1 MASPGLV
8 APTRAEILGLYRS
21 LIRVAR
27 EFRDY
32 NIREYTKRRTVDGFR
47 ENQKLTDTKSIADAY
62 LEGKNQLALA
72 KRQALVD
79 SLYAPRVKSVMEL
92 ENGTILKD
100 NNSI

>member
-47 ENQKLTDTKSIADAY
+47 ENQKLTDTKIDRRCLFGGEESVSFG
-62 LEGKNQLALA
+62 ETTSP
-72 KRQALVD
+72 RRF
-79 SLYAPRVKSVMEL
+79 SLRPESEERDGARERYYSER
-92 ENGTILKD
+92 
-100 NNSI
+100 